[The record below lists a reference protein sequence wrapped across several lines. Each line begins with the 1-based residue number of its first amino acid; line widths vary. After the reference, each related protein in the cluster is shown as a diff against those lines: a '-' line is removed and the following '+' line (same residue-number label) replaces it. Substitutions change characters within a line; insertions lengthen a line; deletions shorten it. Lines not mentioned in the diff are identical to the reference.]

1 MKIWMSEQN
10 VCTLEAIAEACGTE
24 AGGFYADLQSAVF
37 EPNYPTVCHST
48 KLTKPKPTT
57 TSAMITTST
66 TPATTT
72 TTAEIATS
80 TIRAP
85 RRPSSRRGHVVRNST
100 SGFERSNAINYR
112 PAKVVRN
119 IEPSTPATLEEH
131 LLSLIDKLF
140 PMALPLN
147 TTKLF
152 QTLTDGRV
160 ATVDTDGYDRRDVRS
175 SLHTIIHTT

>member
-1 MKIWMSEQN
+1 M
-10 VCTLEAIAEACGTE
+10 
-24 AGGFYADLQSAVF
+24 
-37 EPNYPTVCHST
+37 
-48 KLTKPKPTT
+48 
-57 TSAMITTST
+57 
-66 TPATTT
+66 
-72 TTAEIATS
+72 
-80 TIRAP
+80 
-85 RRPSSRRGHVVRNST
+85 RNST

-112 PAKVVRN
+112 PAKGKHTADKTQATWKAKRMHALVVRN

-175 SLHTIIHTT
+175 SLHTIIHTTSAPRFTFGRVLMHMKTRNGACSPSNSDSSGRSSEDFNAI